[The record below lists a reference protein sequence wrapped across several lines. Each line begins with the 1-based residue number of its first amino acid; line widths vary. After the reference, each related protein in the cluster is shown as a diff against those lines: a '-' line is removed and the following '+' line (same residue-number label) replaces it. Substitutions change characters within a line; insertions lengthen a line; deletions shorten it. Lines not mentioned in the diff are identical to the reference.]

1 MSRTFRLGLFIVA
14 TLLILALGVFLVGRQ
29 ESRFLST
36 YKAKATFQNV
46 VGLNEGAGVRVGGI
60 HKGVVRRIDLPG
72 RPDGKVTVVMDLE
85 SATRR
90 IVKKDSVASI
100 KSEGL
105 LGDKYVEVSFGSIEA
120 DPLKNGETIASE
132 PPLDMSNL
140 IKKADQILDT
150 SQNAIENIEG
160 AAGDLKAISSKIERG
175 QGTVGALV
183 NDKTMYKEAT
193 AGATAFQENMEALKH
208 NFFLR
213 GFYKKRGYEDSDDLT
228 KNAIATLPPGPVMKT
243 FIYDANQL
251 FEKPDSAKLMHQKVL
266 NETGRFLEGNKF
278 GLVVVMAAAGIKGDS
293 DKERVLTQARTM
305 VVRDYLVD
313 NFRVDDTRIKTIGLG
328 KTKDPS
334 DDNKITI
341 IVYPAGSNAPA
352 PASQSHAGR
361 EGN

>member
-1 MSRTFRLGLFIVA
+1 MSRAFRLGLFIVA
-14 TLLILALGVFLVGRQ
+14 TLLILALGIFLVGRQ

-36 YKAKATFQNV
+36 YQAKATFQNV

-60 HKGVVRRIDLPG
+60 HKGSVRRIDLPG

-85 SATRR
+85 SATRQ

-105 LGDKYVEVSFGSIEA
+105 LGDKYVEVSFGSTEA
-120 DPLKNGETIASE
+120 DPLKDGDTIASE
-132 PPLDMSNL
+132 RPVDISNL
-140 IKKADQILDT
+140 INKADQILDT

-160 AAGDLKAISSKIERG
+160 AAGDLKAVSSKIKQG
-175 QGTVGALV
+175 QGTVGALI

-208 NFFLR
+208 NFLLR
-213 GFYKKRGYEDSDDLT
+213 GFYKKRGYEDSEDLT
-228 KNAIATLPPGPVMKT
+228 KNAIGALPPGPVLKT
-243 FIYDANQL
+243 FTYDASQL
-251 FEKPDSAKLMHQKVL
+251 FDKPDSAKLTHQKVL

-278 GLVVVMAAAGIKGDS
+278 GLVVVMAAAGVKGDS

-313 NFRVDDTRIKTIGLG
+313 TFRIDDARVKTLGLG
-328 KTKDPS
+328 KTKETG

-341 IVYPAGSNAPA
+341 IVYPAEANAPA
-352 PASQSHAGR
+352 RANQSPAGR
-361 EGN
+361 NEN